1 MNDTTVDYS
10 LIKGWGI
17 DADPENDPT
26 YPMKHRTDA
35 EQTGYSWTRPPQQPQ
50 DVEVLQSIE
59 RPNLSATFGT
69 ASPPQGLSG
78 MIRRWAFKS
87 SESSYAHWLPLI
99 VADRI
104 NVIEGIVDDFKQGHI
119 PNIFGE
125 KGYKAIWKHDKKG
138 LFTTIAVSA
147 VLIAGVVALLNKN
160 NEEED
165 DD

>member
-26 YPMKHRTDA
+26 YPMKQRTDA

-50 DVEVLQSIE
+50 DVEVLHSIE
-59 RPNLSATFGT
+59 RPNVTATFGT
-69 ASPPQGLSG
+69 SAPPQGLSG

-99 VADRI
+99 LADRV
-104 NVIEGIVDDFKQGHI
+104 NVIEGIVDDFKQGHV

-138 LFTTIAVSA
+138 LLTTIAVSA
-147 VLIAGVVALLNKN
+147 LLITGVVALLNKKDDSQ
-160 NEEED
+160 D